1 MNIEELSTKL
11 ILNLSR
17 FSLEFNKLI
26 SRSNLETGIANT
38 MEIKEN
44 VIDTILLS
52 TFKNLSNE
60 YHSPM
65 KIIKLM
71 NNVKI

>member
-1 MNIEELSTKL
+1 MNIEELSKKL

-44 VIDTILLS
+44 VIDTIVLS
-52 TFKNLSNE
+52 TFKSLSSE
-60 YHSPM
+60 YHSPI